1 MLTAAVQKKR
11 ELRPVHRRVGTVR
24 DAPIRQQEAA
34 RMRGLGDHLSI
45 GERIAFYRKR
55 RGYTQEVLAGLVGRS
70 TDWLAKAESGRRR
83 PPRIDM
89 LAELARILRVPLGD
103 LVGQSM
109 LVEDEKQQD
118 DVPAVRDALMSPR
131 RLSRLLFGPEVDAQ
145 LPTPAPAAVRVE
157 KAWSDYQGGRLGS
170 VLAALPALL
179 LAAQELEDRAAR
191 REEDQHDCWAV
202 SARTHHLAATTLAKI
217 GESDISWLAAERAM
231 QAADASDDPL
241 VLASAARSGTHALL
255 ANGRYEAAMSLGDT
269 TANWLAPRVGENDP
283 AALSLLG
290 MIHLRAAVAAA
301 RHQDRPTA
309 TRLLDRATELAD
321 DLGSDEN
328 YWQTGFGPTNVIL
341 HRLSVELDLDNVSY
355 VVENGRINVDHMP
368 QERSI
373 SHRIDFARALS
384 LAGHGD
390 DAFAELR
397 KAERTSPQ
405 LVRNNPRVRETLR
418 DLTKQSPVTAGSRSS
433 EVFVMAQRC
442 RAVQ

>member
-1 MLTAAVQKKR
+1 
-11 ELRPVHRRVGTVR
+11 
-24 DAPIRQQEAA
+24 
-34 RMRGLGDHLSI
+34 MRGLGDHLSI

-70 TDWLAKAESGRRR
+70 TDWLAKAESGRRK

-89 LAELARILRVPLGD
+89 LADLARILRVPLGD

-109 LVEDEKQQD
+109 LVEDEKRQD

-145 LPTPAPAAVRVE
+145 LPTPAPAALRVE
-157 KAWSDYQGGRLGS
+157 KAWTDYQSGRLGS
-170 VLAALPALL
+170 VIAALPALL
-179 LAAQELEDRAAR
+179 QAAQELEDRAAR
-191 REEDQHDCWAV
+191 REEDRHDCWAV
-202 SARTHHLAATTLAKI
+202 SARTHHLAATVLAKI

-231 QAADASDDPL
+231 QAADASDDHL

-255 ANGRYEAAMSLGDT
+255 ANGRYEAAMELGDA
-269 TANWLAPRVGENDP
+269 TANWLAPRVAQSDP

-301 RHQDRPTA
+301 RHQDRSTA
-309 TRLLDRATELAD
+309 TRLLARAEELAD
-321 DLGSDEN
+321 ELGSDGN
-328 YWQTGFGPTNVIL
+328 YWQTGFGPTNVLL
-341 HRLSVELDLDNVSY
+341 HRLSIELDLDNVAY

-368 QERSI
+368 QERSV

-384 LAGHGD
+384 LSGQGD

-397 KAERTSPQ
+397 KAEGTAPQ

>member
-1 MLTAAVQKKR
+1 
-11 ELRPVHRRVGTVR
+11 
-24 DAPIRQQEAA
+24 
-34 RMRGLGDHLSI
+34 MRGLGDHLSI

-70 TDWLAKAESGRRR
+70 TDWLAKAETGRRK

-131 RLSRLLFGPEVDAQ
+131 RLSRLLFGPEAGAQ
-145 LPTPAPAAVRVE
+145 LPTPAQAAVRVE
-157 KAWSDYQGGRLGS
+157 NAWNDYQGGRLSS
-170 VLAALPALL
+170 VIAALPALL
-179 LAAQELEDRAAR
+179 QTAQELEDRAAR
-191 REEDQHDCWAV
+191 REEDRHDCWAV

-255 ANGRYEAAMSLGDT
+255 ANGRYEAAMQLGDA
-269 TANWLAPRVGENDP
+269 TATWLSPRVAEGDP

-309 TRLLDRATELAD
+309 TRLLDRAEELAE

-328 YWQTGFGPTNVIL
+328 YWQTGFGPTNVLL
-341 HRLSVELDLDNVSY
+341 HRLSIELDLDNVAY

-368 QERSI
+368 QERSV

-397 KAERTSPQ
+397 TAERTSPQ

-418 DLTKQSPVTAGSRSS
+418 DLTKQSPMTAGSRSS

>member
-1 MLTAAVQKKR
+1 
-11 ELRPVHRRVGTVR
+11 
-24 DAPIRQQEAA
+24 
-34 RMRGLGDHLSI
+34 MRGLGDHLSI

-70 TDWLAKAESGRRR
+70 TDWLAKAESGRRK

-109 LVEDEKQQD
+109 LVEDERQQD

-131 RLSRLLFGPEVDAQ
+131 RLSRLLFGPEADAQ
-145 LPTPAPAAVRVE
+145 LPTPAPSAVRVE
-157 KAWSDYQGGRLGS
+157 KAWNDYQSGRLGS
-170 VLAALPALL
+170 VIAALPVLL
-179 LAAQELEDRAAR
+179 QAAQDLEERAGR
-191 REEDQHDCWAV
+191 REEDSHDCWAV

-231 QAADASDDPL
+231 QAADASEDPL

-255 ANGRYEAAMSLGDT
+255 ANGRYEAAMELGDA
-269 TANWLAPRVGENDP
+269 TANWLAPRVAESDP

-309 TRLLDRATELAD
+309 TRLLDRAEVLAD

-328 YWQTGFGPTNVIL
+328 YWQTGFGPTNVLL
-341 HRLSVELDLDNVSY
+341 HRLSIELDLDNVAY

-368 QERSI
+368 QERSV

-418 DLTKQSPVTAGSRSS
+418 DLTKQSPMTAGSRSS

>member
-1 MLTAAVQKKR
+1 
-11 ELRPVHRRVGTVR
+11 
-24 DAPIRQQEAA
+24 
-34 RMRGLGDHLSI
+34 MRGLGDHLSI

-70 TDWLAKAESGRRR
+70 TDWLAKAESGRRK

-109 LVEDEKQQD
+109 LVEDEKRQD

-157 KAWSDYQGGRLGS
+157 QAWNDYQGGRLGS
-170 VLAALPALL
+170 VIAALPALL
-179 LAAQELEDRAAR
+179 QAAQELEDRAAR
-191 REEDQHDCWAV
+191 RDEDRHDCWAV

-255 ANGRYEAAMSLGDT
+255 ANGRYEAAMELGDA
-269 TANWLAPRVGENDP
+269 TANWLAPRVAESDP

-309 TRLLDRATELAD
+309 TQLLARAEELAD

-328 YWQTGFGPTNVIL
+328 YWQTGFGPTNVLL
-341 HRLSVELDLDNVSY
+341 HRLSIELDLDNVAY
-355 VVENGRINVDHMP
+355 VVDNGRINVDHMP
-368 QERSI
+368 QERSV

-384 LAGHGD
+384 LAGQGD

>member
-1 MLTAAVQKKR
+1 
-11 ELRPVHRRVGTVR
+11 
-24 DAPIRQQEAA
+24 
-34 RMRGLGDHLSI
+34 MRGLGDHLSI

-70 TDWLAKAESGRRR
+70 TDWLAKIETGRRK

-89 LAELARILRVPLGD
+89 LAELARTLRVPLGD

-109 LVEDEKQQD
+109 LMEDEKQQD

-157 KAWSDYQGGRLGS
+157 KAWNDYQGGRLGS
-170 VLAALPALL
+170 VIATLPALL
-179 LAAQELEDRAAR
+179 QTAQELEDRAAR
-191 REEDQHDCWAV
+191 REGDRHDCWAV

-255 ANGRYEAAMSLGDT
+255 ANGRYEAAMELGDA
-269 TANWLAPRVGENDP
+269 TAMWLSSRVAESDP

-301 RHQDRPTA
+301 RHQDRPAA
-309 TRLLDRATELAD
+309 TRLLNRAEELAD

-328 YWQTGFGPTNVIL
+328 YWQTGFGPTNVLL
-341 HRLSVELDLDNVSY
+341 HRLSIELDLDNVSY
-355 VVENGRINVDHMP
+355 VVEHGRINVDHMP
-368 QERSI
+368 QERSV

-390 DAFAELR
+390 EAFAELR
-397 KAERTSPQ
+397 TAERSSPQ

-418 DLTKQSPVTAGSRSS
+418 DLTKQSPVTAGARSS

>member
-1 MLTAAVQKKR
+1 
-11 ELRPVHRRVGTVR
+11 
-24 DAPIRQQEAA
+24 
-34 RMRGLGDHLSI
+34 MRGLGDHLSI

-70 TDWLAKAESGRRR
+70 TDWLAKAETGRRK

-89 LAELARILRVPLGD
+89 LAELARILRVQLGD
-103 LVGQSM
+103 LVGQTM
-109 LVEDEKQQD
+109 LVEDEKQRD

-131 RLSRLLFGPEVDAQ
+131 RLSRLLFGPEAEAQ
-145 LPTPAPAAVRVE
+145 LPTPAPIAVRVE
-157 KAWSDYQGGRLGS
+157 KAWNDYQGGRLGS
-170 VLAALPALL
+170 VIAALPGLL
-179 LAAQELEDRAAR
+179 QTAQELEDRATR
-191 REEDQHDCWAV
+191 RGEDRHDCWAV

-231 QAADASDDPL
+231 QAADSSDDPL

-255 ANGRYEAAMSLGDT
+255 ANGRYEAAMQLGDA
-269 TANWLAPRVGENDP
+269 TANWLAPRVADSDP
-283 AALSLLG
+283 SALSLLG

-309 TRLLDRATELAD
+309 TRLLDRAKELAD

-328 YWQTGFGPTNVIL
+328 YWQTGFGPTNVLL
-341 HRLSVELDLDNVSY
+341 HRLSIELDLDNVAY

-368 QERSI
+368 QERSV

-390 DAFAELR
+390 EAFAELR
-397 KAERTSPQ
+397 TAERTSPQ

-418 DLTKQSPVTAGSRSS
+418 DLTKQSPVTAGARSS